1 MNVVG
6 SARRHAYTSP
16 ADSPP
21 YSLQTDARTHSHMQ
35 TYLCCLSS
43 PADTQIDLTMGPSA
57 LNQAV
62 VSVRVGD
69 FPGRRRVGKRT
80 NTPFSHIPPHPF
92 FPIPVI
98 NNFFSTRLGPART
111 RAAGSTEQ
119 ARSGYYSGP
128 GVYFPRGAGVTLP
141 RLPVASRNQTPNS
154 NKLVPHSGRC
164 V

>member
-16 ADSPP
+16 ADSPV

-69 FPGRRRVGKRT
+69 FPGRRCAGKRT

-98 NNFFSTRLGPART
+98 NNFFSTLLVPR
-111 RAAGSTEQ
+111 
-119 ARSGYYSGP
+119 GP
-128 GVYFPRGAGVTLP
+128 GLRVPQDRRGLVTTRGPEFIFPEAQVSLCHDYR
-141 RLPVASRNQTPNS
+141 
-154 NKLVPHSGRC
+154 
-164 V
+164 